1 MAQVPSRDE
10 GQTDYALASLIRQQG
25 PQDKVFVAQS
35 HGQLLGCIAVTSLVD
50 VSPLQQ
56 NFSLQV
62 YDQLMQ
68 PDVYEAALAAHGQQA
83 AAEAAGKPST
93 HSGILSTPPP

>member
-1 MAQVPSRDE
+1 M
-10 GQTDYALASLIRQQG
+10 
-25 PQDKVFVAQS
+25 
-35 HGQLLGCIAVTSLVD
+35 AVTSVVD

-68 PDVYEAALAAHGQQA
+68 PEVYEAAHSAHVQQA
-83 AAEAAGKPST
+83 AAEAAGKWST
-93 HSGILSTPPP
+93 DSGILYSSQTPPLLPDTQSTEASFTA